1 MSRLH
6 PITKLLHGQRG
17 NTAILFALCLPVLLG
32 CAALAVDLARLNLTK
47 VELQNA
53 ADAGALAGAR
63 SLTNAGSYPNW
74 SEAEDAAK
82 SLAKQNYANA
92 ELIQDMNVS
101 IDSGYWNIPNR
112 SYSPS
117 HVSILTGDVP
127 AVRVTVSIGS
137 LNLFFGRFLGTNDGP
152 TDKPV
157 SASSIA
163 ILNGTGGPFD
173 YAIFSGSNTETLTFN
188 GSGFTITGSV
198 HTNDDLNI
206 NGSSITITGA
216 AEAYGNFSINGSD
229 NHLGSTNVN
238 GTFVPNGS
246 GNSFGSQSSN
256 TSIISMPDFS
266 ASVAAEAAA
275 ANQTYTGNKTINGSN
290 ITSSSM
296 YVQGNL
302 TVNGSAFTATGAVMA
317 DGNITINGSG
327 VASGNSQVAF
337 YSKNGDI
344 NINGSGYNLNGLFY
358 APNGHIKINGS
369 GIKVNGSVVG
379 KEINVNGSS
388 FTVNRTDFPIT
399 SLPLT
404 GRSVNLVQ

>member
-1 MSRLH
+1 MERS
-6 PITKLLHGQRG
+6 PYIKKLLHGQRG
-17 NTAILFALCLPVLLG
+17 NIAILFALCLPVLLG

-53 ADAGALAGAR
+53 ADAAALAGA
-63 SLTNAGSYPNW
+63 
-74 SEAEDAAK
+74 K
-82 SLAKQNYANA
+82 SLSVSSTVATATALQVAQSNFANA
-92 ELIQDMNVS
+92 SQIQVAV
-101 IDSGYWNIPNR
+101 IQTGYWD
-112 SYSPS
+112 
-117 HVSILTGDVP
+117 LTTKSFSTPGTPGTGKVP
-127 AVRVTVSIGS
+127 AIMVTVPISSTQNNGP
-137 LNLFFGRFLGTNDGP
+137 LKLFFAPILGIANI
-152 TDKPV
+152 
-157 SASSIA
+157 SNIQASSIA
-163 ILNGTGGPFD
+163 ILNNGTGGPFD

-216 AEAYGNFSINGSD
+216 AEAYGNFSINGSG